1 MECVA
6 QPIVRYDDRKTEEMQ
21 MRRLYKKLMSS
32 VLLLVFLLNLLPTAA
47 LATGTCTKTEGC
59 QLAEHNDGFCE
70 NGNTFTV
77 YSYDQFKDAIKRIN
91 RINDASD
98 GAFVIS
104 LGADITEPSDSGDT
118 DLSFTNNTTTIL
130 GNRHKLYMARGK
142 AHISASGQNT
152 VVNLGAPDGSDTLV
166 IDGTYTGGTNRTMS
180 LVHVTKGAVLN
191 MYDGVTICDGSAGG
205 QAGGVQLSG
214 TSKFNM
220 YGGTITDCVNTA
232 SVAGGVVALGS
243 STFHMFGGT
252 ISNCSGVRGGGV
264 LLDDSA
270 AMTMSGGHIEKC
282 SAGYYGGGIL
292 AMNAP
297 VIGPEPGGS
306 SSSFTMTG
314 GEIVN
319 CSADYYGGGVCIYN
333 SNATALLNGGSIVGC
348 SAVRYYGGGLAN
360 LYAKATVNG
369 TAIHSNTAERAGDDI
384 VYVTDSSG
392 ELSISSVG
400 DNWELNGCDHP
411 IDSWYDDSPGSYR
424 WNVHDPAQTQY
435 TKKVVPGR
443 YTTTIALKAAHGI
456 GHTVTFDTQGGSE
469 VDSQTVFSG
478 TAVEPADPPTKDY
491 YLFDGWYKNQLCTQ
505 AYDFSKSVTGDITLY
520 AKWVS
525 ASPHYVLKYGDGRP
539 DDGGEEYTFPYD
551 PANPVDLP
559 TEVKYFSQ
567 EEIGQLPPESIYGRI
582 NTEGTYF
589 LAWFGYMPALGSA
602 INTNYP
608 VYEKTGENTYAE
620 FSGTP
625 DAGTTY
631 YQFIPC
637 ETTPDKNQGDITYY
651 AQWVK
656 VKINI
661 TVDIQ
666 VDVGVSF
673 DQNLD
678 GNIVMIDDSQRQEL
692 AKNFKPSDIVSNN
705 CEITLTATVAN
716 PKNAAEEAKIAEY
729 LRQYYPECRSIS
741 YDAEIRK
748 DIKSNGAPYPSTV
761 LKELEAPIEII
772 FAIPQEWQNGTVK
785 MLRAHTKDGTV
796 TVSECADLDN
806 GQSTFTLSSDE
817 FSTYTMLYIPS
828 GGGGGGI
835 GTACTLRYQSNG
847 GTAYPD
853 ETKIG
858 PWVKD
863 YAHLPVPVREGY
875 TFTGWYA
882 DSTLQAPITG
892 HVQVNR
898 NLVTIY
904 AGWEKGTVP
913 EMLNGDEHLAYVQG
927 YTDGTVRPNEN
938 ITRAEVATIF
948 FRLLKDE
955 IRDENLSDTNTFAD
969 VTEEMWF
976 NKAISTLASLGIV
989 KGYTVA
995 IFAPNAPITR
1005 GEFAAICARFDQSDV
1020 IGRSTFTDIENH
1032 WAKEEIERATA
1043 LGWVWSNTNG
1053 TFRPQDYITRAEV
1066 MTMINRMLQR
1076 VPEFAEDLLPDMITW
1091 PDNKPND
1098 WYYLAVQEATNSHDF
1113 TRKISGYE
1121 TWTALT
1127 RNRDRSVY

>member
-1 MECVA
+1 
-6 QPIVRYDDRKTEEMQ
+6 

-59 QLAEHNDGFCE
+59 QLAADHSGFCE

-77 YSYDQFKDAIKRIN
+77 YSYDQFKAAIEKIN
-91 RINDASD
+91 AASD

-104 LGADITEPSDSGDT
+104 LGADIKDPSDSGNT
-118 DLSFTNNTTTIL
+118 DLSFTKNTTTIL
-130 GNRHKLYMARGK
+130 GNGHTMHMEGGE
-142 AHISASGQNT
+142 AHISVSGQDT
-152 VVNLGAPDGSDTLV
+152 IVNLGASDGSDTLV
-166 IDGTYTGGTNRTMS
+166 IDGTYVGTSNRTMS
-180 LVHVTKGAVLN
+180 LVHVLQNATLN
-191 MYDGVTICDGSAGG
+191 MYKGVTICHGSAPG

-220 YGGTITDCVNTA
+220 YGGTITDCVNWA
-232 SVAGGVVALGS
+232 SVAGAVYLEENSVFTMYDGLIENCSGLRGGAVGIAGADPIGS
-243 STFHMFGGT
+243 IDSTLYPATFHMMGGT
-252 ISNCSGVRGGGV
+252 IRDCT
-264 LLDDSA
+264 DY
-270 AMTMSGGHIEKC
+270 
-282 SAGYYGGGIL
+282 YYGGGAVCLFSYGYPAVFI
-292 AMNAP
+292 MD
-297 VIGPEPGGS
+297 GG
-306 SSSFTMTG
+306 TIT
-314 GEIVN
+314 
-319 CSADYYGGGVCIYN
+319 
-333 SNATALLNGGSIVGC
+333 GC
-348 SAVRYYGGGLAN
+348 SAKTTSGYPYGGAIIIYQTNPTGKVELNAGEISRN
-360 LYAKATVNG
+360 KAKIGGGIFAWKGTVTISDGFKLYGNIA
-369 TAIHSNTAERAGDDI
+369 SSAGDDI
-384 VYVTDSSG
+384 CNFANLTLGAVSAG
-392 ELSISSVG
+392 SVLRCG
-400 DNWELNGCDHP
+400 HP
-411 IDSWYDDSPGSYR
+411 VDGWYDDGTGESR
-424 WNVHDPAQTQY
+424 WSCT
-435 TKKVVPGR
+435 VPTEKFTGVSVPSG
-443 YTTTIALKAAHGI
+443 YALKAAHGS
-456 GHTVTFDTQGGSE
+456 GHTVTFDTQGGST
-469 VDSQTVFSG
+469 VPSQTVFSG
-478 TAVEPADPPTKDY
+478 TAVEPDAPAKTDY
-491 YLFDGWYKNQLCTQ
+491 VFGGWYKDSLCTE
-505 AYDFSKSVTGDITLY
+505 AYDFSAPVTNSITLY
-520 AKWVS
+520 AKWLS
-525 ASPHYVLKYGDGRP
+525 AFPHYILRYGDGRP
-539 DDGGEEYTFPYD
+539 EDGGDPYTFSYD
-551 PANPVDLP
+551 PANPASLP

-567 EEIGQLPPESIYGRI
+567 EEIDQLPNASIYEGVT
-582 NTEGTYF
+582 TEGNYF
-589 LAWFGYMPALGSA
+589 LAWFGYMPTLGST
-602 INTNYP
+602 INTNFP
-608 VYEKTGENTYAE
+608 VYEKTAVDTYTE
-620 FSGTP
+620 FTGTP
-625 DAGTTY
+625 IPGKTY

-637 ETTPDKNQGDITYY
+637 ETTPDTNLGDITYY

-785 MLRAHTKDGTV
+785 MLRAHTDEYGVV

-806 GQSTFTLSSDE
+806 DRNTFTVSSDK
-817 FSTYTMLYIPS
+817 FSTYTMLYIPA
-828 GGGGGGI
+828 GGGVGI
-835 GTACTLRYQSNG
+835 ETACTLRYQSNG
-847 GTAYPD
+847 GTAYPN

-858 PWVKD
+858 PWVKN
-863 YAHLPVPVREGY
+863 YASLPVPVREGC

-882 DSTLQAPITG
+882 DSTLQNPITG
-892 HVQVNR
+892 DVQVNR
-898 NLVTIY
+898 TLVTIY

-913 EMLNGDEHLAYVQG
+913 GMLNGENHYAYVQG
-927 YTDGTVRPNEN
+927 YSDGTVRPNDN
-938 ITRAEVATIF
+938 ITRAEVATLF

-969 VTEEMWF
+969 VTEEMWC
-976 NKAISTLASLGIV
+976 NKAISTMALLGIV
-989 KGYTVA
+989 KGRTA
-995 IFAPNAPITR
+995 ACFDPNAPITR
-1005 GEFAAICARFDQSDV
+1005 AEFAAICARFDQSDV
-1020 IGRSTFTDIENH
+1020 IGRSTFTDIDNH
-1032 WAKEEIERATA
+1032 WAKEEIERAAA
-1043 LGWVWSNTNG
+1043 LGWVWSNTDG
-1053 TFRPQDYITRAEV
+1053 TFRPQDYITRAEA

-1076 VPEFAEDLLPDMITW
+1076 VPESAEDLLPDMITW
-1091 PDNKPND
+1091 PDNNPND